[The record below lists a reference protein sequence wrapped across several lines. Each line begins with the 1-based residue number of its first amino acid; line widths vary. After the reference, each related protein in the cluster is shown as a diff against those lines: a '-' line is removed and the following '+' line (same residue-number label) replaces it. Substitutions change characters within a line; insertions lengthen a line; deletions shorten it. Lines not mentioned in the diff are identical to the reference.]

1 MILAL
6 LSLLVVAASGAAVA
20 LLIARNGLRRDLT
33 SAQAEAAQL
42 TQQLTHTTGERDT
55 LRDREA
61 WLAAANDRM
70 AADVETQR
78 DRADELAQL
87 LDAVTTGP
95 GASPGVQPGDE
106 PAADLDA
113 AREAGLWHLLLG
125 HVTRRWA
132 AVVGVPPENRH
143 MIEGDTAGQLA
154 QALARE
160 AERLREEVGVDVD
173 VTATPAAVRPL
184 PDDGLAGAAAPA
196 PPVAVLVAA
205 VELLGVLATSAQR
218 VTVDVGDPLVVTG
231 DGWLDPAGEL
241 AVVCDRATA
250 AGVVLDPVETGH
262 EQVRLVLHPRVRQP
276 SSA

>member
-1 MILAL
+1 MSVLT
-6 LSLLVVAASGAAVA
+6 VAASGAAVA
-20 LLIARNGLRRDLT
+20 LLIARSGLRRDLDT
-33 SAQAEAAQL
+33 AHAEASQL
-42 TQQLTHTTGERDT
+42 DQQLTHTTGERDA

-61 WLAAANDRM
+61 WLSAANDRM

-78 DRADELAQL
+78 DRADELAHL
-87 LDAVTTGP
+87 LEAVTTGP
-95 GASPGVQPGDE
+95 GASPGLQPGDD
-106 PAADLDA
+106 PPPDLDA
-113 AREAGLWHLLLG
+113 ATAAGLWHLLLG

-160 AERLREEVGVDVD
+160 AERLREEVGVDVE
-173 VTATPAAVRPL
+173 VTATPSAARP
-184 PDDGLAGAAAPA
+184 PHVGGPGSVAAPT

-241 AVVCDRATA
+241 AVVCDRAAA
-250 AGVVLDPVETGH
+250 AGVVLEPVEMGH